1 MLYTVRKTNTS
12 LSKID
17 HALETEN
24 VTALE
29 EIIKEEKE
37 MKRSNNYSVSCN
49 ALDESKIKK
58 DNSIAI
64 KAFNTRNLQL
74 AEYPCIS
81 CMKLC
86 FNPLTRKILIKFFT
100 WKSHHYFSFHASS
113 KGPLKAP
120 AMAECEAHALFVI
133 HKTNLRFISYL
144 NI

>member
-12 LSKID
+12 LNKID

-64 KAFNTRNLQL
+64 KAFNTHNLQL

-86 FNPLTRKILIKFFT
+86 FKREVTELAACKKPIE
-100 WKSHHYFSFHASS
+100 
-113 KGPLKAP
+113 G
-120 AMAECEAHALFVI
+120 EA
-133 HKTNLRFISYL
+133 
-144 NI
+144 